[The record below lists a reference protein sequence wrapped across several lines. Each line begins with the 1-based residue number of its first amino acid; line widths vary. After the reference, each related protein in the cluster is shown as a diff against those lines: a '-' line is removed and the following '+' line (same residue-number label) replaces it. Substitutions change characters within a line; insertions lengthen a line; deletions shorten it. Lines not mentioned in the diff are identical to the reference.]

1 MAGDADTAIATRRF
15 KMSDRTDTDGRRDM
29 TPAEVVVGVD
39 GTYAAGEALV
49 WAARLA
55 SSLGAGLTAVHA
67 WQPGLGEL
75 SSGHDRAAR
84 RELRDLR
91 RWCTLTKE
99 LGVDVRTVVTEGQPD
114 DVLSEVAR
122 SSGDA
127 DPRLLV
133 VGRASHGSGLAHDQD
148 HLADHLARRLR
159 TPLAV
164 VPSPGAGRTLRRIV
178 LGLDGSASGHA
189 AAMWSAAVAKAI
201 GADVAAVTIFEP
213 IVEWVPRTDRS
224 SMWSKVRQELE
235 GPWTDSLRRRGTPF
249 TADVLEGTNVAAS
262 LTQIARDRHADA
274 IVIGLGHDVDHR
286 LHPGTHLV
294 DHCHLPVVLVPVGT
308 TRAEDRV
315 AQ

>member
-1 MAGDADTAIATRRF
+1 MAGYADTAIATRRF
-15 KMSDRTDTDGRRDM
+15 EMSDRTDADGRRDM
-29 TPAEVVVGVD
+29 TPAEIVVGVD

-75 SSGHDRAAR
+75 SSGHDRATR
-84 RELRDLR
+84 REMRDLR
-91 RWCTLTKE
+91 RWCKLTKDS
-99 LGVDVRTVVTEGQPD
+99 GVDVRTVVTEGQPD
-114 DVLSEVAR
+114 DVLSEAAR
-122 SSGDA
+122 SSGHA
-127 DPRLLV
+127 DRRLLV

-178 LGLDGSASGHA
+178 LGLDGSAGADA
-189 AAMWSAAVAKAI
+189 AATWSAAVAKAI
-201 GADVAAVTIFEP
+201 GADIAAVTIFEP

-224 SMWSKVRQELE
+224 SMWSKVRRELE
-235 GPWTDSLRRRGTPF
+235 GPWTESLRRHGLRF

-262 LTQIARDRHADA
+262 LTQVARDRHADA
-274 IVIGLGHDVDHR
+274 IVIGLGHDVGHR

-294 DHCHLPVVLVPVGT
+294 DHCHLPVVLVPVDT
-308 TRAEDRV
+308 TWIEDQ
-315 AQ
+315 AAH

>member
-1 MAGDADTAIATRRF
+1 MSGRRDA
-15 KMSDRTDTDGRRDM
+15 DGRRDM
-29 TPAEVVVGVD
+29 TPAEILVGVD
-39 GTYAAGEALV
+39 ETYAAGEALA

-84 RELRDLR
+84 REMRDLR
-91 RWCTLTKE
+91 RWSKLTKDS
-99 LGVDVRTVVTEGQPD
+99 GVDVRTVVTEGQPE
-114 DVLSEVAR
+114 DVFAEVAR
-122 SSGDA
+122 FSGPA

-178 LGLDGSASGHA
+178 LGLDGSAGADA
-189 AAMWSAAVAKAI
+189 AAAWCAGVAKAI

-224 SMWSKVRQELE
+224 SMWSKVRRELE
-235 GPWTDSLRRRGTPF
+235 GPWTESLRRHGLRF
-249 TADVLEGTNVAAS
+249 TADVLEGTNVDAS
-262 LTQIARDRHADA
+262 LTNFARERHADA
-274 IVIGLGHDVDHR
+274 IVIGSGDDAGHR

-294 DHCHLPVVLVPVGT
+294 DHCHLPVVLVPADAADIGDEAVH
-308 TRAEDRV
+308 
-315 AQ
+315 